1 MEYRKAQLKENYKK
15 EVIDIE
21 DMSNGISI
29 MDLGLNEFRLDLLEY
44 IKTHED
50 LDKKTVWYACCSE

>member
-1 MEYRKAQLKENYKK
+1 
-15 EVIDIE
+15 
-21 DMSNGISI
+21 MSNGISI

-50 LDKKTVWYACCSE
+50 LDKKPFGMHVVVNKSDDLPNGVIFVLKIATII